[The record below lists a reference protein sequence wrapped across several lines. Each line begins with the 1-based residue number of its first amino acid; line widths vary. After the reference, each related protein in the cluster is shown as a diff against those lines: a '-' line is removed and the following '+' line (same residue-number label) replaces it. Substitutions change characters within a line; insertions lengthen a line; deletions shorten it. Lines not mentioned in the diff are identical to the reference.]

1 MEDPMM
7 DNADAPPEESSNRP
21 FIIGVAVLVG
31 VLVLGLI
38 GIGLFAFVFA
48 PAQRA
53 ARESTN
59 ATRIAANAATADA
72 ATQIASLPSETPV
85 PSNTPTEAVT
95 ETPEPT
101 ETPVVAPS
109 ETPAPTNTS
118 AVSETPS
125 GGSSGGAATSTTTA
139 TAAAASAT
147 PTRTT
152 TRAAGSGTPGTP
164 GGGAGGSA
172 SATPTK
178 LPSRTPSPLPVTATA
193 TAIGTGSG
201 GAVLTA
207 TPIGLP
213 NTGFADDVGV
223 QNLLIVGL
231 ALIAIVIIARRLR
244 YSLR

>member
-7 DNADAPPEESSNRP
+7 DNADAPPEEASNRP
-21 FIIGVAVLVG
+21 FLIGVAVLG
-31 VLVLGLI
+31 GILVLGI
-38 GIGLFAFVFA
+38 ISFFVFA
-48 PAQRA
+48 LVVIPGQRA
-53 ARESTN
+53 ARERENDANIATN
-59 ATRIAANAATADA
+59 TAVAATAEA
-72 ATQIASLPSETPV
+72 LTQIASLPTDTPV
-85 PSNTPTEAVT
+85 PSATATEAAT
-95 ETPEPT
+95 ATPAPT

-109 ETPAPTNTS
+109 DTPVPTDTQ
-118 AVSETPS
+118 AASETPS
-125 GGSSGGAATSTTTA
+125 GSTGGGDTPTITTTPSITATSSRPTNTA
-139 TAAAASAT
+139 T
-147 PTRTT
+147 
-152 TRAAGSGTPGTP
+152 GGTPGS
-164 GGGAGGSA
+164 GAGGGA

-178 LPSRTPSPLPVTATA
+178 LPSRTPSPVPPTATVV
-193 TAIGTGSG
+193 GTGSG